1 MLVDELHT
9 ILKQKPDLAIENTQ
23 IDALG
28 SSFREVLIDE
38 THVFGDRLTFR
49 NVVFLQKLHLRKFKL
64 KENISFIDCKFMD
77 GLAIH
82 GVEANAGSVKTEF
95 EYKGCL
101 TLYRC
106 TFAGNNVLQISQ
118 NSILNGMSAIIS
130 CGHIKSLTIL
140 NSKFSDLRISR
151 CEIDDEYSLANNV
164 FDTELRL
171 EKSAF
176 NCQIRQENNSF
187 GSFVLMENSFK
198 KDLFFKD
205 HSLANSLSIT
215 GNTCEEKIQ
224 FDPFDSVGLESTLTL
239 IDNTLK
245 KGITFSNFHM
255 GGCRNIYIGPNV
267 FGNGLTISGKNI
279 FDEDN
284 PFVKKMELTL
294 SNNSEGLIKISDV
307 DIGKF
312 QISGENYKG
321 NIILK
326 DIVCEDVNIRSL
338 ANYSNL
344 QFVNLQPLS
353 EASKLSIVDSHLEKV
368 TFVNSQLHNF
378 KTYNIMHSN
387 FSLIKS
393 ANTKWFTYEQLHEN
407 IEHLNK
413 MLAGNPTKGTREVVV
428 EHKEITFL
436 EIKEIF
442 RQLKYAM
449 DQQGD
454 RVMSLRFRSYEMEA
468 YFRALQITKKRHNID
483 RLILFLGKS
492 NDHGVNWS
500 RPLKILLIL
509 TACFYIVLF
518 YAASPNYVFG
528 YGELNIKQFISD
540 LWEYKK
546 VIPQMFNPTHSVE
559 KIFPEGFYIS
569 GYLMTFDLLYK
580 IVFSYLVFQS
590 ISAFRKFIK

>member
-1 MLVDELHT
+1 MNVDQLHT
-9 ILKQKPDLAIENTQ
+9 TLKLTPHSAIENNDVDVMGT
-23 IDALG
+23 
-28 SSFREVLIDE
+28 SFREILINE
-38 THVFGDRLTFR
+38 THVHGDNLTFKDIR
-49 NVVFLQKLHLRKFKL
+49 FQQKVYLKNFKL
-64 KENISFIDCKFMD
+64 KGNISFTNCKFMD
-77 GLAIH
+77 GLVIH
-82 GVEANAGSVKTEF
+82 GIEANAGSVKTEF
-95 EYKGCL
+95 EHKGCL
-101 TLYRC
+101 TLYKC
-106 TFAGNNVLQISQ
+106 TFAGNNILQISQ
-118 NSILNGMSAIIS
+118 NSVLNGMTEIVS
-130 CGHIKSLTIL
+130 CGHIKSLTIF
-140 NSKFSDLRISR
+140 NTKFSHLRISR
-151 CEIDDEYSLANNV
+151 CEIDDQYLFQNNT
-164 FDTELRL
+164 FESELRL

-176 NCQIRQENNSF
+176 HCQIRHENNAF
-187 GSFVLMENSFK
+187 GSLVLMENRFE

-205 HSLANSLSIT
+205 QTLANSLSIT
-215 GNTCEEKIQ
+215 GNTCEEGIQ
-224 FDPFDSVGLESTLTL
+224 FDPFDSVGGESTLTL
-239 IDNTLK
+239 VDNTLK
-245 KGITFSNFHM
+245 KGIKFSNYHE
-255 GGCRNIYIGPNV
+255 GGCRNIYIGPNT
-267 FGNGLTISGKNI
+267 FGNGLVITGKNK
-279 FDEDN
+279 FDEED
-284 PFVKKMELTL
+284 PFVKKMDLVL
-294 SNNSEGLIKISDV
+294 SNNSEGLMKVSDI
-307 DIGKF
+307 DIGRF

-407 IEHLNK
+407 IGHLNK
-413 MLAGNPTKGTREVVV
+413 MLADNPSKGTREVVV

-436 EIKEIF
+436 EIKETF

-492 NDHGVNWS
+492 NEHGINWS
-500 RPLKILLIL
+500 RPLKILLIM
-509 TACFYIVLF
+509 TVCFYVILF
-518 YAASPNYVFG
+518 YAASPDYVFG
-528 YGELNIKQFISD
+528 YGELNIKKFVSD
-540 LWEYKK
+540 LWEYKR
-546 VIPQMFNPTHSVE
+546 VVPQMFNPTHSVE
-559 KIFPEGFYIS
+559 KMFPEGFNIS

-580 IVFSYLVFQS
+580 IVFSYLVFQT